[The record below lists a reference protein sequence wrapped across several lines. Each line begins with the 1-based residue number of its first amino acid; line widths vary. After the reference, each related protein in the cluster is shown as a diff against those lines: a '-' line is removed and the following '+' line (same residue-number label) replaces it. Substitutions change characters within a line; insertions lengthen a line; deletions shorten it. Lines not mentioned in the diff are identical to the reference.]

1 MAKTQYEGMF
11 LFPGNAEAD
20 ASVKR
25 IQTIVET
32 HKGQII
38 VIKKWDERKLTFE
51 IKKQKRGLY
60 ILAYFTAPGA
70 AIGQITRDVNL
81 SDDILRVLITDASHL
96 NKDEMD
102 KVEPQPIAPPPVY
115 GDRPSFEGGFG
126 GGGFRGG
133 DRGDRGDRDG
143 GGGGFRDRGPRRRD
157 DETVNA

>member
-11 LFPGNAEAD
+11 LFPGNAEVD
-20 ASVKR
+20 ASLKR
-25 IQTIVET
+25 VQSIVET
-32 HKGQII
+32 HQGQII

-60 ILAYFTAPGA
+60 ILAYFTSPGA
-70 AIGQITRDVNL
+70 AIAQITRDVNL

-96 NKDEMD
+96 TKDEME
-102 KVEPQPIAPPPVY
+102 KVEPQPIAPPPTY
-115 GDRPSFEGGFG
+115 GDRPGFEGGFG

-133 DRGDRGDRDG
+133 DRE
-143 GGGGFRDRGPRRRD
+143 GGFRGGPRRRD